1 MGNKCKNCNTTL
13 VGDFC
18 HNCGQKSATRRI
30 TLKSLFRDL
39 SHAFTSADKGII
51 YTILQLYRHPG
62 EMIRLYIS
70 GRRVRFFPPFTLM
83 LILTG
88 LYGLINHFTPIEHV
102 TAEQIDAIG
111 AESNVHLGL
120 WSSIIEWVSNS
131 ETFMTLFMLPFSAL
145 AIKWMFNGISRIK
158 YNFAEYLYIA
168 AYICSQRLIVRILM
182 LAIPFIWNEEIYD
195 SVLGIMNYVYIIF
208 ITWTTKELF
217 SIKTFEALWRSIAMG
232 ILSTLM
238 LIFLIIVAIIVIAMV
253 LYTVKYSQ

>member
-1 MGNKCKNCNTTL
+1 MGNKCKNCNTVL

-18 HNCGQKSATRRI
+18 HNCGQKSSTRRI
-30 TLKSLFRDL
+30 TLKSLIRDL

-62 EMIRLYIS
+62 DMIRLYIS

-88 LYGLINHFTPIEHV
+88 LYGLIHHFAPIEHV
-102 TAEQIDAIG
+102 TAELVDSIG
-111 AESNVHLGL
+111 AESDLNLGI
-120 WSSIIEWVSNS
+120 WSSVIEWVSNS

-145 AIKWMFNGISRIK
+145 ALKWVFNSASRIK

-168 AYICSQRLIVRILM
+168 AYISSQRLIIRMLM
-182 LAIPFIWNEEIYD
+182 LAIPFIWGEDIYENVSD
-195 SVLGIMNYVYIIF
+195 VMNYVYIIL

-217 SIKTFEALWRSIAMG
+217 SLKIFGAMWRSIAMG
-232 ILSTLM
+232 VLSTLM
-238 LIFLIIVAIIVIAMV
+238 LIVLLLIVIV
-253 LYTVKYSQ
+253 IVSIQLYVAE